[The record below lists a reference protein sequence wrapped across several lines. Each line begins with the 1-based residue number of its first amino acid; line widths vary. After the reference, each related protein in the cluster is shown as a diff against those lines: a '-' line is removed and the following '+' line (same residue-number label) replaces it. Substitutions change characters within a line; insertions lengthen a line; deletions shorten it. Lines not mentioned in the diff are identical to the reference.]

1 MPNSNI
7 KRSLWRWD
15 LQGLDTQ
22 EEYMRCAKDP
32 VYFLA
37 TYGIVK
43 TRDQGDVR
51 FEMWPHLVNLMEL
64 YLTNN
69 RLVILKARQIGVTW
83 FFVGLALWTALFT
96 VNANIV
102 IISRRQQES
111 VEFKNRVKFMW
122 SCLPDFLRLD
132 FEKDNDDLFTLPT
145 MGSQI
150 LSLPTTAGSG
160 RSESATLV
168 VFDEWAF
175 QDNAEE
181 NLTGVLPIVEHGKLV
196 GISTANGKAGQGKVF
211 YEQYT
216 KAKRTILDT
225 LEEFEYPS
233 TFIPIFIPWTARPGR
248 TEEWLREQA
257 GNLPTHMVFQEYP
270 RYEAEA
276 FVLGGTCMFDVPRLR
291 AMPVRSCDH
300 ERYGGEVFIPPVEGA
315 AYTAG
320 LDCAWAGKG
329 RDYTVL
335 NILDSEGHQ
344 VAKLRTQQP
353 LEVAAGNAFRL
364 LQYYSFPHLAIEIQ
378 GQGLL
383 AATIMQANRFMDGTP
398 KLQYPRTQLYFR
410 DKKKEKVGWYTDKAN
425 RDNMLGDMSIGIRT
439 SEITI
444 YSEDTIEEFL
454 GFGYNEAKN
463 RYEAMTGHDDEV
475 ISLSLA
481 KQMWAKMTNKLTAAE
496 RDRVGGYIN
505 YLPKRRG
512 HDVDWSTP
520 TPTKADWVVAEE
532 AQHPQGY

>member
-1 MPNSNI
+1 M
-7 KRSLWRWD
+7 K
-15 LQGLDTQ
+15 
-22 EEYMRCAKDP
+22 CAKSP
-32 VYFLA
+32 LYFLS

-43 TRDQGDVR
+43 TRDQGDVP
-51 FEMWPHLVNLMEL
+51 FEMWPHLIKLLEL
-64 YLTNN
+64 YLAHD

-83 FFVGLALWTALFT
+83 FFVGIALWTALF
-96 VNANIV
+96 VPNANVV

-122 SCLPDFLRLD
+122 SCLPDFLRID
-132 FEKDNDDLFTLPT
+132 FEKDNDDLFTLPQ

-175 QDNAEE
+175 QENAAE

-196 GISTANGKAGQGKVF
+196 GISTANGRAGQGKVF
-211 YEQYT
+211 CEQYF
-216 KAKRTILDT
+216 KAKRTILET
-225 LEEFEYPS
+225 LDEFEYPS

-257 GNLPTHMVFQEYP
+257 GNLPTHMVYQEYP
-270 RYEAEA
+270 RYETEA

-291 AMPVRSCDH
+291 AMPVRPADF
-300 ERYGGEVFIPPVEGA
+300 ERYGGEVFIPPVAGGTYA
-315 AYTAG
+315 AG

-329 RDYTVL
+329 RDFTVL
-335 NILDSEGHQ
+335 NILDDKGLQ

-353 LEVAAGNAFRL
+353 LETAAANAFRL
-364 LQYYSFPHLAIEIQ
+364 LQFYGFPYLAVEIQ

-383 AATIMQANRFMDGTP
+383 AATIILNNRFMDGTP
-398 KLQYPRTQLYFR
+398 KIPYPRTSIYYR
-410 DKKKEKVGWYTDKAN
+410 DKKKEKVGWFTNKAN
-425 RDNMLGDMSIGIRT
+425 RDNMLGDMSIAIRT
-439 SEITI
+439 DDIII
-444 YSEDTIEEFL
+444 YSADTIEEFL
-454 GFGYNEAKN
+454 GFGYNEGKN

-481 KQMWAKMTNKLTAAE
+481 KQMLSLRVPKQTAEE
-496 RDRVGGYIN
+496 RDRPGGYIN
-505 YLPKRRG
+505 YLPRHRG
-512 HDVDWSTP
+512 HDIDWSTP
-520 TPTKADWVVAEE
+520 EPTKADWVKEQE
-532 AQHPQGY
+532 TQHSQGY